1 MTTAPKTPAQPAKP
15 PAKAPPTPA
24 AKARA
29 TKKRRQRRTE
39 VEQALRDQR
48 ACDLRNQGWS
58 LRRIALDL
66 DESPDTV
73 RIRCAR
79 VVSAIE
85 EAGAESRAVL
95 RHHELQLDAELIDR
109 AMQKLDG
116 EGITPTEHAQLTR
129 AIVYVQNRRANYL
142 GLDAARKLAVGEV
155 TEEQILDELQRR
167 DEQTRLRLMQGG
179 QTG

>member
-1 MTTAPKTPAQPAKP
+1 
-15 PAKAPPTPA
+15 
-24 AKARA
+24 
-29 TKKRRQRRTE
+29 
-39 VEQALRDQR
+39 
-48 ACDLRNQGWS
+48 
-58 LRRIALDL
+58 
-66 DESPDTV
+66 
-73 RIRCAR
+73 
-79 VVSAIE
+79 
-85 EAGAESRAVL
+85 
-95 RHHELQLDAELIDR
+95 
-109 AMQKLDG
+109 MQKLDG